1 MPDVELKILLVNAL
15 FAGITCEIQY
25 CECEGAAKKSAAG
38 MQKYAEL
45 RKHYCAVQVGVKE

>member
-15 FAGITCEIQY
+15 FAGITCEIRY

-45 RKHYCAVQVGVKE
+45 RKQYCAVQVGVKE